1 MKKAVLLVVLL
12 FGLTAC
18 STKFSYHFL
27 DWAIGWELDDY
38 VSLDKNQQKV
48 VDGLIDKFVLWHQSE
63 ELGHYVAQLTE
74 VEQQIQTNTLTP
86 ALWAEHVTL
95 AKRHWFRLFEFA
107 LPEMLP
113 IISSLTD
120 EQVKQILTQSR
131 KDEQEL
137 IKEFAGKTPEQLQQ
151 EADENL
157 IEQFDDWLG
166 SVTDEQKTLIHQ
178 YNQQRLSTLDMWL
191 DYRHEWLRQ
200 FEVALGQRSDIQLLT
215 ERLTLLMTRPDELKS
230 EKHRAILRQNTE
242 AFGGLLLTIN
252 ASLSAKQSKHFYK
265 KLNKLIQDL
274 RELNQ
279 EGIEKVAKAAKD

>member
-107 LPEMLP
+107 LAEMLP

-200 FEVALGQRSDIQLLT
+200 FEVALGQRSDITLLT

>member
-1 MKKAVLLVVLL
+1 MKKGVLLLVLL

-63 ELGHYVAQLTE
+63 ELGYYVAQLTE

-86 ALWAEHVTL
+86 ALWAEQVTL

-120 EQVKQILTQSR
+120 EQVKQILAQSR

-200 FEVALGQRSDIQLLT
+200 FEVALGQRSDIPLLT

-252 ASLSAKQSKHFYK
+252 ASLSSKQSKHFYK

-279 EGIEKVAKAAKD
+279 EGIEKVAEVTKD

>member
-38 VSLDKNQQKV
+38 VNLDKNQQKV

-120 EQVKQILTQSR
+120 EQVKQILTQLR

-200 FEVALGQRSDIQLLT
+200 FEVALGQRSDIPLLT

>member
-200 FEVALGQRSDIQLLT
+200 FEVALGQRSDIPLLT

-242 AFGGLLLTIN
+242 VFGGLLLTIN
-252 ASLSAKQSKHFYK
+252 ASLSAKQSKHFYN

>member
-200 FEVALGQRSDIQLLT
+200 FEVALGQRSDIPLLT

-230 EKHRAILRQNTE
+230 EKYRTILRQNTE

-279 EGIEKVAKAAKD
+279 EGIEKLAKAAKD

>member
-120 EQVKQILTQSR
+120 EQVKQILAQSR

-151 EADENL
+151 EADESL

-200 FEVALGQRSDIQLLT
+200 FEVALGQRSDIPLLT

>member
-38 VSLDKNQQKV
+38 VSLDKKQQKV

-200 FEVALGQRSDIQLLT
+200 FEVALGQRSDIPLLT

-230 EKHRAILRQNTE
+230 EKYRTILRQNTE

-252 ASLSAKQSKHFYK
+252 ACLSAKQSKHFYN

>member
-120 EQVKQILTQSR
+120 EQVKQILAQSR

-166 SVTDEQKTLIHQ
+166 SVTDDQKTLIHQ

-200 FEVALGQRSDIQLLT
+200 FEVALGQRSDIPLLT

-279 EGIEKVAKAAKD
+279 EGIEKVAEATKD

>member
-120 EQVKQILTQSR
+120 EQVKQILAQSR

-200 FEVALGQRSDIQLLT
+200 FEVALGQRSDIPLLT

-242 AFGGLLLTIN
+242 VFGGLLLTIN
-252 ASLSAKQSKHFYK
+252 ASLSAKQSKHFYN

>member
-1 MKKAVLLVVLL
+1 MQIDEKKAVLLVVLL

-38 VSLDKNQQKV
+38 VSLDKDQQKV

-86 ALWAEHVTL
+86 ALWAEHVTP

-113 IISSLTD
+113 IFSSLTD

-137 IKEFAGKTPEQLQQ
+137 IKEFAGKTPSSYSRMPMK
-151 EADENL
+151 
-157 IEQFDDWLG
+157 I
-166 SVTDEQKTLIHQ
+166 
-178 YNQQRLSTLDMWL
+178 LS
-191 DYRHEWLRQ
+191 
-200 FEVALGQRSDIQLLT
+200 SN
-215 ERLTLLMTRPDELKS
+215 LMT
-230 EKHRAILRQNTE
+230 
-242 AFGGLLLTIN
+242 GW
-252 ASLSAKQSKHFYK
+252 
-265 KLNKLIQDL
+265 
-274 RELNQ
+274 
-279 EGIEKVAKAAKD
+279 VA